1 MVVGWWCMLGG
12 TCSLLLTV
20 KPGVPFWVHS
30 PWSRYLRYQ
39 IPDTNWTNLVVA
51 TLKAMR
57 ENIGLM
63 RASDMIFQLFQIF
76 QRNGS
81 GNCAVQGLGV
91 FPILPSFSKV
101 NIPALA
107 TEGHLGEFVGLQPV
121 RGLEM
126 DSISNNTIA
135 LAVIY
140 KYLRLTRKCMF
151 FLPFLFID
159 YLGLR

>member
-1 MVVGWWCMLGG
+1 MLGG
-12 TCSLLLTV
+12 TYSLLLTV

-57 ENIGLM
+57 ESTGLM

-76 QRNGS
+76 QHKGS

-91 FPILPSFSKV
+91 FPLLSSFSKV
-101 NIPALA
+101 NI
-107 TEGHLGEFVGLQPV
+107 H
-121 RGLEM
+121 
-126 DSISNNTIA
+126 
-135 LAVIY
+135 
-140 KYLRLTRKCMF
+140 
-151 FLPFLFID
+151 
-159 YLGLR
+159 